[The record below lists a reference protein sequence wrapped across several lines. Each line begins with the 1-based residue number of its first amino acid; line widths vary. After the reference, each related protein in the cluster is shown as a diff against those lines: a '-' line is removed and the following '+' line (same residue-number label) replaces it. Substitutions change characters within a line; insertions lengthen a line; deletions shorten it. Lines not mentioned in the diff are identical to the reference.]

1 MRISLFDILAPHY
14 CCSCGAVGRIICDNC
29 KKHIVSRSF
38 RSCLVCAKT
47 IRNSNG
53 LCRSCKQKVPFKRIW
68 CVGER
73 CDALKSLIDAY
84 KFERASGAYREI
96 VDLLDEYLP
105 KLPSNM
111 VVVPVPTISTH
122 IRQRGYDHAAK
133 LAREL
138 AKRRE
143 LPYSTVL
150 RRKTS
155 TVQHTASQGERWQ
168 NAREAFVCHKVEF
181 DSCVIVDDIY
191 TTGAT
196 LHYAAKTLLDAGAED
211 VSVAIIARQPTRSK

>member
-1 MRISLFDILAPHY
+1 MRISLFDLLAPHY

-29 KKHIVSRSF
+29 KKHIASRSF

-84 KFERASGAYREI
+84 KFERASGAYHEI

-105 KLPSNM
+105 KLPSNT

-138 AKRRE
+138 AKR
-143 LPYSTVL
+143 P
-150 RRKTS
+150 
-155 TVQHTASQGERWQ
+155 
-168 NAREAFVCHKVEF
+168 NF
-181 DSCVIVDDIY
+181 
-191 TTGAT
+191 
-196 LHYAAKTLLDAGAED
+196 
-211 VSVAIIARQPTRSK
+211 PT

>member
-1 MRISLFDILAPHY
+1 M
-14 CCSCGAVGRIICDNC
+14 
-29 KKHIVSRSF
+29 
-38 RSCLVCAKT
+38 
-47 IRNSNG
+47 
-53 LCRSCKQKVPFKRIW
+53 
-68 CVGER
+68 
-73 CDALKSLIDAY
+73 
-84 KFERASGAYREI
+84 
-96 VDLLDEYLP
+96 
-105 KLPSNM
+105 
-111 VVVPVPTISTH
+111 PVPTISTH

-150 RRKTS
+150 RRETS

-168 NAREAFVCHKVEF
+168 NAREAFFCHKVEF

>member
-1 MRISLFDILAPHY
+1 MRISPFDLLAPHY
-14 CCSCGAVGRIICDNC
+14 CCSCGAVGQIICDNC

-53 LCRSCKQKVPFKRIW
+53 LCCSCKQKVPFKRIW

-105 KLPSNM
+105 KLPSNT

-150 RRKTS
+150 RRETS

-168 NAREAFVCHKVEF
+168 KHLFVIK
-181 DSCVIVDDIY
+181 SSSIVVLLSMIFIRL
-191 TTGAT
+191 ALRCIMLLKLCWT
-196 LHYAAKTLLDAGAED
+196 LVLRMCRWRL
-211 VSVAIIARQPTRSK
+211 